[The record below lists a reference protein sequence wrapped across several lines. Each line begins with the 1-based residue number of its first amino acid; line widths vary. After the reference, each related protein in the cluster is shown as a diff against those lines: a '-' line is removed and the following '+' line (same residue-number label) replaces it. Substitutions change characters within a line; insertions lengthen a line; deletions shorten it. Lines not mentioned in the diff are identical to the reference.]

1 MGRAT
6 GRFLQAG
13 LIELN
18 EVQRRAKE
26 LEARRSQLDN
36 ERTSLS
42 TERRELAKD
51 NRLRQRVDDFAGRVM
66 ASLDGLN
73 FEQHQRLLRLVVEE
87 VRVQGWQVEIALRIP
102 LDENTQENRGGP
114 ELPNP
119 FGAGVSSDTCLRS
132 LHHDDH
138 RVVQRKAGRSWRS
151 RDGTFAMTVWR
162 RWRG

>member
-1 MGRAT
+1 MPVGRAT

-87 VRVQGWQVEIALRIP
+87 VRVQGWQ
-102 LDENTQENRGGP
+102 
-114 ELPNP
+114 
-119 FGAGVSSDTCLRS
+119 
-132 LHHDDH
+132 
-138 RVVQRKAGRSWRS
+138 GRDRAAHPA
-151 RDGTFAMTVWR
+151 R
-162 RWRG
+162 